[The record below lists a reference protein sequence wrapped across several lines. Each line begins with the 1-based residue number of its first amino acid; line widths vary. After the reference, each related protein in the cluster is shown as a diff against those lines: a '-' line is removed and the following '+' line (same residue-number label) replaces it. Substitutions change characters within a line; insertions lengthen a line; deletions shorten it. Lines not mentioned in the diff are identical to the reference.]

1 MRTLQQTVFLT
12 VSAMTLGL
20 IATAPSVQAS
30 TQILLASN
38 NSFGFFAK
46 FPAAWSPSA
55 TPSSDSIPT
64 AGPLSVS
71 LPRASFVPQ
80 IALYGSEAEPVL
92 MVQTNYKPKDP
103 MMTPSDISI
112 PDPVISPQ
120 NYWAFILDRYV
131 DQNSNGLTQN
141 GLTQFDYA
149 KLKDTPSDMDGLTAY
164 IDHMAAQKPSAFSR
178 DDAMAYWANLYNAL
192 TIQVVAE
199 NYPVKSIRKIKSG
212 YRAGPWKQNLVIVEG
227 NELSLDNIEHDIL
240 RPTYE
245 TPLVHYMVNCA
256 SVGCP
261 NLKSTPWQGAT
272 LGADQEA
279 AARAYINSPRG
290 AKISGGRLQ
299 VSSIYKW
306 FKADFGGDTTGVL
319 AHLNQYA
326 DADLHAALKGR
337 QKINKYTYD
346 WDINAPK

>member
-1 MRTLQQTVFLT
+1 VRTLQQTVFLT
-12 VSAMTLGL
+12 VSAMTSGL

-30 TQILLASN
+30 TQILQTSN
-38 NSFGFFAK
+38 NSLGFFAR
-46 FPAAWSPSA
+46 FPAAWNQSVI
-55 TPSSDSIPT
+55 PSSDSIPT
-64 AGPLSVS
+64 AGPLSAS
-71 LPRASFVPQ
+71 LPCASFVPQ

-92 MVQTNYKPKDP
+92 MVQTDYKSESP
-103 MMTPSDISI
+103 MMTSSDISI
-112 PDPVISPQ
+112 PDTVISPQ
-120 NYWAFILDRYV
+120 NYWAFVLDRYV
-131 DQNSNGLTQN
+131 DQNSD

-149 KLKDTPSDMDGLTAY
+149 KLKDTPSDMDGLGAY

-192 TIQVVAE
+192 TIQVVAQ
-199 NYPVKSIRKIKSG
+199 NYPVESIRKIKSG
-212 YRAGPWKQNLVIVEG
+212 YRAGPWKRNLVIVEG

-290 AKISGGRLQ
+290 AKISDGQLQ

-306 FKADFGGDTTGVL
+306 FKADFGGDKAGVL